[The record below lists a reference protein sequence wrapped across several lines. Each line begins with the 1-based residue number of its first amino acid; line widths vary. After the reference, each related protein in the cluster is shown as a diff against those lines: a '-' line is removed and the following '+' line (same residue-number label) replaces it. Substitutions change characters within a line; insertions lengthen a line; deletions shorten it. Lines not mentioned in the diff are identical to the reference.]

1 MIGTG
6 DNLDEAL
13 SKMTMVVEG
22 ARTCISAYQAAKKFN
37 IYTPII
43 DAIYDVIY
51 NHQKPK
57 DVIYNLMATS
67 LKNENE

>member
-22 ARTCISAYQAAKKFN
+22 ARTCVSAYQAAQKYN
-37 IYTPII
+37 LYTPII
-43 DAIYDVIY
+43 NAVYDVIY
-51 NHQKPK
+51 NHKMPK
-57 DVIYNLMATS
+57 DVIHGLLAS
-67 LKNENE
+67 ELKNENE